1 MVYDTGTQRAQ
12 SALPVPDPPLTWSIL
27 SPSSTSLIP
36 ISPSEQSLS
45 PEEQRLFRLYGKLP
59 SQAAV
64 FAKNQQQRKYFDSGD
79 YALNKAGKGDGMDTG
94 TVGDKHP
101 DPENIRHGSINSPAP
116 GGAPSPAVGIVT
128 PQLTKSTSSASGSS
142 VQPGSGIASAGSIP
156 VGSPAKESGLQRET
170 SAEEDPADG
179 ENKENAEGAQTQ
191 AIPIRS

>member
-1 MVYDTGTQRAQ
+1 M
-12 SALPVPDPPLTWSIL
+12 P
-27 SPSSTSLIP
+27 PSSQT
-36 ISPSEQSLS
+36 LS

-101 DPENIRHGSINSPAP
+101 DPENIRHGSINSPVGGSIIGAPATGASAGAGAASASSAAP
-116 GGAPSPAVGIVT
+116 GGVPA
-128 PQLTKSTSSASGSS
+128 LTKTGSISGPSTPST
-142 VQPGSGIASAGSIP
+142 GSIP

-170 SAEEDPADG
+170 SAEDAFADG
-179 ENKENAEGAQTQ
+179 DAAGGDAAQQ
-191 AIPIRS
+191 GLPIRS

>member
-1 MVYDTGTQRAQ
+1 MSPSFPPGPTAVR
-12 SALPVPDPPLTWSIL
+12 PLTF
-27 SPSSTSLIP
+27 PSSP
-36 ISPSEQSLS
+36 PSQTLS

-101 DPENIRHGSINSPAP
+101 DPENIRHGSINSPV
-116 GGAPSPAVGIVT
+116 GGGIGAPSAGSPSPVAGGPAGGVVPTAAAAAHLGKTGSISGA
-128 PQLTKSTSSASGSS
+128 STAS
-142 VQPGSGIASAGSIP
+142 VGSIP

-170 SAEEDPADG
+170 SAEDAVDVDEDDAAASD
-179 ENKENAEGAQTQ
+179 AAQQ
-191 AIPIRS
+191 GLPIRS